1 MNKKIVHYNLLWM
14 LAVPTLAVCL
24 FTAITSFLT
33 LNYEYLP
40 AETDFLAWLFYDLSY
55 IALDAALCLCL
66 GAFCF
71 AIYEKK
77 AASALVSALVLLFI
91 AGMVPMIMFFVRSIF
106 LASVSSAEIMEEYFT
121 TDVYS
126 SVANLVKMLA
136 SLVIALVVRAVF
148 FFGKVEKPLC
158 RPRFAPKSEPAIC
171 ALVLTVANL
180 LFITLSFTFAEEYD
194 FVSLAI
200 QVAFAVAAYFVTILG
215 VYMAQ
220 KKCDFSEGKC

>member
-1 MNKKIVHYNLLWM
+1 
-14 LAVPTLAVCL
+14 
-24 FTAITSFLT
+24 
-33 LNYEYLP
+33 
-40 AETDFLAWLFYDLSY
+40 
-55 IALDAALCLCL
+55 
-66 GAFCF
+66 
-71 AIYEKK
+71 
-77 AASALVSALVLLFI
+77 
-91 AGMVPMIMFFVRSIF
+91 MFFVRSIF